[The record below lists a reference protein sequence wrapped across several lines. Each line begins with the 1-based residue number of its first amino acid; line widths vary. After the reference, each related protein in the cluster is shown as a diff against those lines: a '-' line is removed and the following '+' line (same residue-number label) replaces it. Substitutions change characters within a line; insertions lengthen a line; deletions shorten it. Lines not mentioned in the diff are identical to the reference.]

1 MDCQFYCVRDARF
14 FTKLSQ
20 KCLCCFIPAAVA
32 STIIVNLGA
41 VLVPSTWG
49 WGMLVKFFRKILL
62 GFCLSLRVWLLS
74 CFGRVRLFETPRT
87 VACQESLSLTIFQSL
102 LKLMSVEL
110 VMPNT
115 HLILYCPFLLLP
127 SIFPSIT
134 VFSNDGKVW
143 WSSLVKCIWSDVLGK
158 CVFGIV

>member
-1 MDCQFYCVRDARF
+1 
-14 FTKLSQ
+14 
-20 KCLCCFIPAAVA
+20 
-32 STIIVNLGA
+32 
-41 VLVPSTWG
+41 
-49 WGMLVKFFRKILL
+49 MLIKFFRKILW
-62 GFCLSLRVWLLS
+62 GFCLSLRVRLLS
-74 CFGRVRLFETPRT
+74 CFSRVRLFETP
-87 VACQESLSLTIFQSL
+87 CQDSLSLTIFQSL
-102 LKLMSVEL
+102 LKLMSIEL

-143 WSSLVKCIWSDVLGK
+143 WSSLVKCIWSDVLGN